1 MSKFKSMKIL
11 ITPKQPL
18 DKVVLELERIGYF
31 PFQPFSDVNLV
42 ITQKDGLYCGCDGI
56 YKDLGYVPTTLAE
69 LKEM

>member
-1 MSKFKSMKIL
+1 MIKFKNMKIA
-11 ITPKQPL
+11 ITPEQPL
-18 DKVVLELERIGYF
+18 DEVVIELERIDYF

-56 YKDLGYVPTTLAE
+56 FIFLGYVPTTLDE